1 MLNFK
6 SFKKLSTFSKVSII
20 IIVVLRPS
28 FSVKRGHVDLLVLAN
43 KKCPLKNSL
52 FLACHTLAL
61 ISLVQG
67 QAISS
72 RQFPTVGKSCNV
84 CHYPVL
90 MKEKDQERNIRHKSL
105 SGPTFFFIN
114 GNKLRISCIA
124 GLLEWILP
132 VRKNLPLTSVWIKHS
147 AHSFLS
153 IFSFRFFPFCHV

>member
-1 MLNFK
+1 MTMLNFK

-28 FSVKRGHVDLLVLAN
+28 FSVRRGHVDLLVFAN

-72 RQFPTVGKSCNV
+72 RQFPTVGKSRNV
-84 CHYPVL
+84 CYYPVL
-90 MKEKDQERNIRHKSL
+90 MKGKDQESNLRQKSL
-105 SGPTFFFIN
+105 SGSTFFS
-114 GNKLRISCIA
+114 KMETSCIYR
-124 GLLEWILP
+124 
-132 VRKNLPLTSVWIKHS
+132 VMRV
-147 AHSFLS
+147 F
-153 IFSFRFFPFCHV
+153 